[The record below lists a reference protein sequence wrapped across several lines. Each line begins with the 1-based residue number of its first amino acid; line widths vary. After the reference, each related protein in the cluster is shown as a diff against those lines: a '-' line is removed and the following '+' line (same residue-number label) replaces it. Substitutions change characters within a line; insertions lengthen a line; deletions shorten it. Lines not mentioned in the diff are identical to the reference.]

1 VINDRLMQL
10 AFRDQLLD
18 SVAATTGTTSIAATA
33 SSYTRSAGSFV
44 TEGFEVGMEVLAA
57 GFATAGNNGYK
68 IVTSVAA
75 GTLGVSSSTAMSTE
89 AAGGNES
96 IVCGIP
102 EGRAWDNSL
111 FTPTTGRWYIEEDLV
126 PSTHTVPTF
135 PKASAY
141 AENRGL
147 YVLRVFGL
155 SGKGVY
161 AIRRVASA
169 ILAQFTP
176 GTGFTLSDATNVR
189 IPSENGPIARQ
200 ITPVEGG
207 WSYVLIE
214 IPYLA
219 HSLNTV
225 AA

>member
-1 VINDRLMQL
+1 MINDRLMQL

-33 SSYTRSAGSFV
+33 STFTRAAGSFV
-44 TEGFEVGMEVLAA
+44 TDGFEVGMEVLAA
-57 GFATAGNNGYK
+57 GFTGGNNGYK

-75 GTLGVSSSTAMSTE
+75 GTLGVTSSVAMATE

-96 IVCGIP
+96 VVCGIP

-126 PSTHTVPTF
+126 PSGHTVPTF
-135 PKASAY
+135 PKVSAY

-176 GTGFTLSDATNVR
+176 GTGFTLSDSTNVR
-189 IPSENGPIARQ
+189 IPSENGPTAGQ
-200 ITPVEGG
+200 ITPVDGG

-219 HSLNTV
+219 NSLNTV
-225 AA
+225 AV